1 MKKLTA
7 LLIVF
12 ILLMAAATPVFAE
25 GIRVS
30 SESGDR
36 IQIFEDAE
44 VTGPVQ
50 GNIIVVLG
58 DVVVKDRVGGHV
70 ITVFGDSEIDAEVA
84 GQVVTVFGKMTL
96 RDGARIAKEVISIGS
111 VERSGGAVIHGRE
124 VRILGEAMNLDI
136 DAFLYLRLTLL
147 VLFMLA
153 VLLTGLLTIL
163 ISKAKYSM
171 ISKNLEKNP
180 GRKLVLGTL
189 SFIGATSL
197 LAILLLTLIAP
208 ILYIILLILSTI
220 PACIYIGRMILKA
233 FSQKNSIYIEFI
245 TGLITATLVKLIV
258 LLIIPQQN
266 ILLATIVTGLINFII
281 YSFGMGILM
290 ELHYLRNNKPN
301 AEKETQ
307 ATEK

>member
-96 RDGARIAKEVISIGS
+96 RDGARIAKDVISIGS
-111 VERSGGAVIHGRE
+111 VERSG
-124 VRILGEAMNLDI
+124 
-136 DAFLYLRLTLL
+136 
-147 VLFMLA
+147 
-153 VLLTGLLTIL
+153 
-163 ISKAKYSM
+163 
-171 ISKNLEKNP
+171 
-180 GRKLVLGTL
+180 
-189 SFIGATSL
+189 
-197 LAILLLTLIAP
+197 
-208 ILYIILLILSTI
+208 
-220 PACIYIGRMILKA
+220 
-233 FSQKNSIYIEFI
+233 
-245 TGLITATLVKLIV
+245 
-258 LLIIPQQN
+258 
-266 ILLATIVTGLINFII
+266 
-281 YSFGMGILM
+281 
-290 ELHYLRNNKPN
+290 
-301 AEKETQ
+301 
-307 ATEK
+307 